1 MQAVNIGAI
10 DLNLLVALRALL
22 KERHVTRAAKSVGL
36 SQPAMSHALARLREV
51 FDDPLLVRTAK
62 GMQPTPR
69 AEEIAPALGR
79 ALEDLGRIVA
89 PPEKFDPAR
98 SRRCFTLVADD
109 YTELVLFP
117 KLLARI
123 WEEAPGVDIRVRPQ
137 HARWLDDLVDGRAD
151 FAVVPAAVGGGRSA
165 SSGVVIQKILH
176 EDYVC
181 VVRADHPRVKKK
193 ISLADYLELPHAL
206 IAPRGESGSVVDTA
220 LVRLRRSRRVAVE
233 IPHFLVA
240 PHVVRATDV
249 VLMLAERV
257 ADVMAEPLGLR
268 VLTPPAELGLVGFD
282 VFVAWHERQ
291 RSDAAHA
298 WLRRL
303 LAEVAKGLS
312 DSR

>member
-1 MQAVNIGAI
+1 MHQTNLAAV

-22 KERHVTRAAKSVGL
+22 HERHVTRAAKSVGL
-36 SQPAMSHALARLREV
+36 SQPAMSHALGRLREL
-51 FDDPLLVRTAK
+51 FDDPLLVRTPR

-79 ALEDLGRIVA
+79 ALEDLGRIVTA
-89 PPEKFDPAR
+89 PEEFDPAR
-98 SRRCFTLVADD
+98 SRRAFTLIADD

-123 WEEAPGVDIRVRPQ
+123 WKDAPGIDIRVRPQ
-137 HARWLDDLVDGRAD
+137 HARSLDDLVEGRAD
-151 FAVVPAAVGGGRSA
+151 FAFVPAIRQRST
-165 SSGVVIQKILH
+165 SSGVVIQNVLH

-193 ISLADYLELPHAL
+193 ISLADYLALPHAL
-206 IAPRGESGSVVDTA
+206 IAPRGESGSVVDSA
-220 LVRLRRSRRVAVE
+220 LGRLRRSRRVAVE

-249 VLMLAERV
+249 VLILAERV
-257 ADVMAEPLGLR
+257 AAVMAKPFGLR
-268 VLTPPAELGLVGFD
+268 VLEPPAELGLTGFD
-282 VFVAWHERQ
+282 VFFAWHERQ

-303 LAEVAKGLS
+303 LGEIAKELS

>member
-1 MQAVNIGAI
+1 MHEANLSAV

-22 KERHVTRAAKSVGL
+22 HERHVTRAAKSVGL
-36 SQPAMSHALARLREV
+36 SQPAMSHALARLRDL
-51 FDDPLLVRTAK
+51 FDDQLLVRTAR

-79 ALEDLGRIVA
+79 ALEDLGRLVTA
-89 PPEKFDPAR
+89 PEKFEPAR
-98 SRRCFTLVADD
+98 SRRCFTVVADD

-123 WEEAPGVDIRVRPQ
+123 WQEAPGIDVRVRPQ
-137 HARWLDDLVDGRAD
+137 HTRWLDDLAEGRAD
-151 FAVVPAAVGGGRSA
+151 FAIVPGVRPAGPASGIVV
-165 SSGVVIQKILH
+165 QKMLH

-193 ISLADYLELPHAL
+193 ISFADYLALPHAL
-206 IAPRGESGSVVDTA
+206 IAPRGESGSVVDSA
-220 LVRLRRSRRVAVE
+220 LGRLRRSRRVAVE

-257 ADVMAEPLGLR
+257 AKVMAAPFDLR
-268 VLTPPAELGLVGFD
+268 ILAPPSELQLTGFD
-282 VFVAWHERQ
+282 VYLAWHQRQ

-298 WLRRL
+298 WMRRI
-303 LAEVAKGLS
+303 LAEVAKEV
-312 DSR
+312 